1 MKRPQQL
8 FIINPALVSRRP
20 NMSDP
25 DREER
30 KREYNRLA
38 QREFRRRR
46 KEHLKN
52 LEQLQKE
59 QKSEQSDEIGR
70 LRVQNAE
77 LRKENEALRCQI
89 YGPYPLLSTA
99 PSVHSSRS
107 HSPAGRPF
115 SESPPQLVGPIMTMA
130 PSLSVPVVGA
140 APGSLVTQHLPQQQQ
155 QHPDPYQLNP
165 HGRSSRASPSISALD
180 QSLRS
185 MTMSQS
191 IEHQAALNMPQ
202 YEHQLVVVIP
212 YDRVKFKSY
221 IQNLFKP
228 LLNSAVNSS
237 PEMHLAVL
245 KSLEPVLPKQLKPT
259 NAQLETPHY
268 HGIDLIPFPA
278 LRDRLISLGTD
289 VSRGFVQD
297 LGECGDDDDD
307 NDEGFNQVIIWGEDF
322 LNEMSWEVSQ
332 RVLETWGWLLG
343 PEFVQRANFWRRQ
356 RGAPVLPEW

>member
-1 MKRPQQL
+1 VQTPG
-8 FIINPALVSRRP
+8 
-20 NMSDP
+20 
-25 DREER
+25 
-30 KREYNRLA
+30 
-38 QREFRRRR
+38 RRR

-59 QKSEQSDEIGR
+59 QKSEQSDEIER
-70 LRVQNAE
+70 LRAQNAE

-89 YGPYPLLSTA
+89 YGSYPLLQTA

-140 APGSLVTQHLPQQQQ
+140 TPGSLVA

-165 HGRSSRASPSISALD
+165 HGRSSRASPGISGLD
-180 QSLRS
+180 HSLRS

-191 IEHQAALNMPQ
+191 IEHQAALDMPH

-212 YDRVKFKSY
+212 YDRAKFQSY
-221 IQNLFKP
+221 IRNLFKP
-228 LLNSAVNSS
+228 LLNSAMNSS

-245 KSLEPVLPKQLKPT
+245 KSLDHGLPKPFKPT

-268 HGIDLIPFPA
+268 YGVDMIPFPA
-278 LRDRLISLGTD
+278 LRDRLISLGTE

-297 LGECGDDDDD
+297 LGECGDEDDDSD
-307 NDEGFNQVIIWGEDF
+307 DGFSQVIIWGEDY

-332 RVLETWGWLLG
+332 GVLETWGWLLG